1 MAKSYQRFE
10 GLRMAILTT
19 FISGFINAYTFNTQ
33 GGVFAG
39 AQTGNVLGMMIQLT
53 NGEYMLAASYLLP
66 IVCFVLGQF
75 FAYFGRQKTKQ
86 RYHWPHLAVKLLF
99 GLLLVTAVISPY
111 VSRYLTI
118 ALLAFFSSLQ
128 LDAFPTVRGTIYANV
143 MMTGNVKNAAAFW
156 IRGVMEKDA
165 ATKRQAYYT
174 MIALFSF
181 MVGVG
186 ISTAVTAYLIEYS
199 LYLLLLP
206 VMCLHYF
213 LRNEKT
219 PR

>member
-1 MAKSYQRFE
+1 MSKSYQRFE
-10 GLRMAILTT
+10 GLRIAILTT

-53 NGEYMLAASYLLP
+53 KGHYGLGMTYLLP
-66 IVCFVLGQF
+66 IVFFVLGQF
-75 FAYFGRQKTKQ
+75 FAYLGRQKTKD
-86 RYHWPHLAVKLLF
+86 YYDWPHLAIH
-99 GLLLVTAVISPY
+99 LLVALMVITAVISPF

-156 IRGVMEKDA
+156 IRGVMEKDTE
-165 ATKRQAYYT
+165 TKRQAYYT

-186 ISTAVTAYLIEYS
+186 LSTAITQYLAEYS
-199 LYLLLLP
+199 LYVLLLP
-206 VMCLHYF
+206 ILLLHYF
-213 LRNEKT
+213 LRHEKT